1 MNEEKNIEE
10 INEDSIMGTPYKIL
24 EETIQKVTDYLD
36 KFFPEHLSFGSGQFT
51 ITQGSTQIMIIVRP
65 FTDQDT
71 CVECISQVVVGAAI
85 TPELM
90 KFLLRKNAELH
101 FGAFGLLFDD
111 TITFSHAITG
121 ANLDENELITTLNAV
136 ATIADYFDD
145 IIVDMAGGKRALDM
159 NFEDLG

>member
-1 MNEEKNIEE
+1 
-10 INEDSIMGTPYKIL
+10 MGTPYKIL

-121 ANLDENELITTLNAV
+121 ANLDEEFKKLTTSSDVDDELLKLKAKMGLLPDTAEEN
-136 ATIADYFDD
+136 
-145 IIVDMAGGKRALDM
+145 K
-159 NFEDLG
+159 